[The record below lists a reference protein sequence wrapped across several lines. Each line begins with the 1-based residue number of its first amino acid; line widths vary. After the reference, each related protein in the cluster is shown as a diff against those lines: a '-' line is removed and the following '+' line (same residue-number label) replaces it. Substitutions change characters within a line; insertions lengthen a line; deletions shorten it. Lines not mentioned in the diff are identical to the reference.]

1 LRKRGHS
8 ASVHQEKL
16 DHEQNVNGNDEES
29 DEAIRLS
36 KFSGGYVPDPHTP
49 RKIESLDWP
58 GPPYPPA
65 VPELRNRSRS
75 SSNRHAQNNV
85 QSVNG
90 NNLDEIDSDKENEIK
105 PKPYNNL
112 FDNDY
117 YNYLLRFKS
126 YKDWHKLIEK
136 NKNRDKEELA
146 QADQRNN
153 SNSQHE
159 DVLDDEEA
167 KGKYP
172 RRLKLDPWKASRT
185 PSASIEPKVRTRYE
199 SPVNASPSRM
209 CRSSTYMSNTSGYNL
224 SRMSNGTNSAV
235 YIDISNINP
244 NTSMISSSTPQN
256 NPKSA
261 TLPIQKQ
268 QISPHQVPHQTFYD
282 PTNNSSYRLIST
294 PITGN

>member
-36 KFSGGYVPDPHTP
+36 TFSGGYVPDPHTP

-58 GPPYPPA
+58 GPPYPPV

-75 SSNRHAQNNV
+75 SSNRQAQNVVRN
-85 QSVNG
+85 VNG
-90 NNLDEIDSDKENEIK
+90 DKPDELDSDKENEIK

-136 NKNRDKEELA
+136 NKNQDKEELA
-146 QADQRNN
+146 QQDQI
-153 SNSQHE
+153 SNSQHKNVLEEE
-159 DVLDDEEA
+159 DV
-167 KGKYP
+167 KGKNP

-224 SRMSNGTNSAV
+224 SRLSNGTNSAV
-235 YIDISNINP
+235 YIEISQNNP
-244 NTSMISSSTPQN
+244 NTTNSSTPQN

-268 QISPHQVPHQTFYD
+268 QQHQTSTYQVPHQTFFD
-282 PTNNSSYRLIST
+282 PNNNSNYRLVST